1 MWVICISVI
10 LPFRMS
16 SLSIWLRKGDEGAK
30 GSTQLP
36 KQEDGNSPNTSGGE
50 NRAERSTSSG
60 AGDKRRMVES
70 NFENSCKFCKMME
83 KAYLD
88 CYEHSKDLEREYAD
102 FKRSRRLER
111 DSFSVVFAN
120 LSEEFID
127 DMDSFVADLRAVAVA
142 HLK

>member
-1 MWVICISVI
+1 MN
-10 LPFRMS
+10 
-16 SLSIWLRKGDEGAK
+16 IWLRKGDESAK
-30 GSTQLP
+30 GLTQLP
-36 KQEDGNSPNTSGGE
+36 KPEAGEPQKSSERED
-50 NRAERSTSSG
+50 RVERSTTSG
-60 AGDKRRMVES
+60 AGDKRRVVEP
-70 NFENSCKFCKMME
+70 NFDDGCKFCKVME